1 MLGLNLYIKTWK
13 LLQNLILL
21 YGIALFFHLSG
32 HYYYIFG
39 ANQAKPIITPFQRE
53 CWDLQGVFYVLAI
66 KCLRLTRNTFSLSFF
81 LFSMFPVIS
90 VFSPKLRV
98 KAGEWEAWVK
108 DGAGRDDIRRKN
120 EHRWRKKD
128 NTFFFFLILFCF
140 VFPPLSSSSVIFPFE
155 FNPLQ
160 SNEKAEE
167 DPYCYLTQW
176 NTGRQQTENISTVED
191 IKKGFSFLF
200 FLLREFHYGASQ

>member
-1 MLGLNLYIKTWK
+1 MLRSSRSVLCSSHKMPQTDPKYLQSF
-13 LLQNLILL
+13 LLSVLHVSSYFCLL
-21 YGIALFFHLSG
+21 P
-32 HYYYIFG
+32 
-39 ANQAKPIITPFQRE
+39 QAESEGR
-53 CWDLQGVFYVLAI
+53 GVGSI
-66 KCLRLTRNTFSLSFF
+66 
-81 LFSMFPVIS
+81 
-90 VFSPKLRV
+90 
-98 KAGEWEAWVK
+98 WVK

-120 EHRWRKKD
+120 EHRWGKKD

-140 VFPPLSSSSVIFPFE
+140 VFPPLSSFSVIFPFE